1 MPERYSGATEAARG
15 RLRVVVK
22 TAAAPAAQATDITNP
37 AEHPAPITVTID
49 GNTFSDGQDTLPGYD
64 DFACTPIPNVQYDF
78 ANNELQYYDGDGNL
92 VKTVHWTEWSR
103 ISSYQTWAD
112 QQKASSP
119 PSSGSD
125 AAAPG
130 GSGSSGSSPS
140 TTTPG
145 PSGDASTAPASPAA
159 PVEVEASKVKAGKVK
174 GAVTK
179 APTSRKKGAY
189 KVTITAPKGDAVAT
203 GRVTIKLVNGKTK
216 KRSSGDLIKGVATLS
231 LPKLATGTWK
241 VTISWPGDTKHL
253 AASTAGGTVKVK
265 R

>member
-1 MPERYSGATEAARG
+1 MKVLNRGARSAGTAIGATVLGVA
-15 RLRVVVK
+15 LF
-22 TAAAPAAQATDITNP
+22 AAAPAAHATDITSP

-119 PSSGSD
+119 PSSGSG

-159 PVEVEASKVKAGKVK
+159 PVEVKASKVKAGKVK
-174 GAVTK
+174 
-179 APTSRKKGAY
+179 R
-189 KVTITAPKGDAVAT
+189 
-203 GRVTIKLVNGKTK
+203 
-216 KRSSGDLIKGVATLS
+216 
-231 LPKLATGTWK
+231 
-241 VTISWPGDTKHL
+241 
-253 AASTAGGTVKVK
+253 
-265 R
+265 